1 VSGFLTL
8 NTAAASTPVTLA
20 EAKAHLRVDGSDE
33 DDLITALVEAATSAV
48 EEETGRALVTQTWDY
63 AVAQPSGKVYL
74 PLHPV
79 ASVSTL
85 TYYDTADSAQTLT
98 VSDYYLFKG
107 PDKAWL
113 EPKDNV
119 DWPEMKDRA
128 DALTVT
134 FVAGQ
139 AVADVPQAL
148 KQAVLLLVAHWFEH
162 REAVG
167 DTSELPLAYGY
178 LTAQHKL
185 GWVA

>member
-1 VSGFLTL
+1 MNGFLSL
-8 NTAAASTPVTLA
+8 NTAAALPPVTQA
-20 EAKAHLRVDGSDE
+20 EAKAHLRVDGTDE
-33 DDLITALVEAATSAV
+33 DDLIDALVLAATSAV
-48 EEETGRALVTQTWDY
+48 EEATGRALVTQTWDY
-63 AVAQPSGKVYL
+63 AVSQPSGKVML

-85 TYYDTADSAQTLT
+85 AYYDTDDNSQTLT

-134 FVAGQ
+134 FTAGQ
-139 AVADVPQAL
+139 AVASVPQAL
-148 KQAVLLLVAHWFEH
+148 KQAILLLVAHWFEN

-167 DTSELPLAYGY
+167 DTSELPLAYDY
-178 LTAQHKL
+178 LISQHKL

>member
-1 VSGFLTL
+1 MSGFLTL
-8 NTAAASTPVTLA
+8 NTAAALPPVTQA

-33 DDLITALVEAATSAV
+33 DSLIDALVLAATSAV

-63 AVAQPSGKVYL
+63 AVSQPSGKVML
-74 PLHPV
+74 PVHPV

-85 TYYDTADSAQTLT
+85 AYYDTDDAPQTLT

-119 DWPEMKDRA
+119 DWPEMKDRP

-139 AVADVPQAL
+139 AVAAVPQAL
-148 KQAVLLLVAHWFEH
+148 KQAILLLVAHWYEN

-167 DTSELPLAYGY
+167 KLTAAPLAYGHIIS
-178 LTAQHKL
+178 QHRL